1 MPIYRVR
8 LYNGPMRDGG
18 HDVDLEADDPQSA
31 AEAVCGQKLTTE
43 GPIAKYRAE
52 AWLLRKR
59 AVERTSF
66 YLV

>member
-18 HDVDLEADDPQSA
+18 RDVDLEADDPQSA
-31 AEAVCGQKLTTE
+31 AESVCGEKLATE

-59 AVERTSF
+59 PQVRTSF
-66 YLV
+66 YLM